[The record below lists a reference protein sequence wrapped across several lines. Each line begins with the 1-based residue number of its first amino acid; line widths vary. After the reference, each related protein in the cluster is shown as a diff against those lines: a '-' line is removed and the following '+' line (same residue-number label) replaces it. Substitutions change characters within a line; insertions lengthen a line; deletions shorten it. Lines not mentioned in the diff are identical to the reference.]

1 MQTFLYV
8 LGPFLL
14 QAGFGLAAIIVALGF
29 VFKVLIPKARLLNQQ
44 HDEIDTAYAYAT
56 EAHEFVCDLV
66 VELDRNT
73 ILEDAL
79 PSRFFNKAQALNRPV
94 LRKKELA

>member
-29 VFKVLIPKARLLNQQ
+29 VFKVLVPKARLLNQE
-44 HDEIDTAYAYAT
+44 HDRIQTAYEYA
-56 EAHEFVCDLV
+56 EDANKFVCDLV
-66 VELDRNT
+66 VELDRNQ
-73 ILEDAL
+73 LLQDAMPQRL
-79 PSRFFNKAQALNRPV
+79 SGQANTLNRPV
-94 LRKKELA
+94 LKKELTS